1 MDLSNKEK
9 EIQKRM
15 KKPVEIPENVK
26 DKAQAA
32 YRRIEANEIKQ
43 EKAPH
48 PGRKWVVRTAG
59 SVAAVIALCFIIYG
73 ANPVMAKN
81 LPLVGHL
88 FERLENEVSF
98 KGDFSGKAT
107 VLKEEPKNQE
117 SDEKDAEA
125 EVTKTEEL
133 YSKTVNGLTI
143 TFSEAYANEQ
153 AIYLTMLAENEEAFP
168 EAKMMEGDDH
178 SYPAISLLY
187 EKTYSFMPQTEEK
200 EMTRAN
206 LEGMFLDD
214 HTYTAILRINLANDT
229 KDRTEYNKKYDE
241 MVQGVL
247 DEMGVTMDD
256 LDDETEEGYALLEEF
271 VDKVSAKGGSVQS
284 YIRDVEIPESFDL
297 HIDIKE
303 LEFVGYRD
311 ENTDI
316 NNSPYFFNGGTW
328 SYDIPVKVDNSQ
340 TVKMDINET
349 NDNGI
354 GLKSVIKT
362 PYELT
367 VNELYKEGSDA
378 DCFIVALDANGN
390 KLPYNVSDG
399 SCNVFAIQDR
409 DISTVDIYILDY
421 MQYMEEL
428 KGEERYSNNENKPV
442 EEQWKTLLEAN
453 AKYHKTLNFK

>member
-1 MDLSNKEK
+1 MDLNNKEK

-15 KKPVEIPENVK
+15 KKQVEIPERVT
-26 DKAQAA
+26 DKVQAA
-32 YRRIEANEIKQ
+32 YRRIENNEIKQ

-48 PGRKWVVRTAG
+48 RGMKWVVRTVS
-59 SVAAVIALCFIIYG
+59 SVAAVIVLCFIVYG
-73 ANPVMAKN
+73 ANPVMAKK

-88 FERLENEVSF
+88 FERLENQVSF

-107 VLKEEPKNQE
+107 VLKEELKNQE
-117 SDEKDAEA
+117 ADEKDSET
-125 EVTKTEEL
+125 EDLKTEEL
-133 YSKTVNGLTI
+133 YSKTVDGLTI
-143 TFSEAYANEQ
+143 TFSEVYANEQ
-153 AIYLTMLAENEEAFP
+153 AIYLTMLAENENPFP
-168 EAKMMEGDDH
+168 KAQMMEREG
-178 SYPAISLLY
+178 SSFPAIALFY
-187 EKTYSFMPQTEEK
+187 EKSYDFIPQTEGPKMEI
-200 EMTRAN
+200 AN
-206 LEGMFLDD
+206 LEGMFVDEY
-214 HTYTAILRINLANDT
+214 TYTAILRVNLAEDA
-229 KDRTEYNKKYDE
+229 KDMTEYSEKYDE
-241 MVQGVL
+241 MVQSVL
-247 DEMGVTMDD
+247 TEMGITFDD
-256 LDDETEEGYALLEEF
+256 LNDETEEGLALLEEF
-271 VDKVSAKGGSVQS
+271 NDKVSAKGGSMRS
-284 YIRDVEIPESFDL
+284 YIKQIDIPESFNL
-297 HIDIKE
+297 HMDIKE

-328 SYDIPVKVDNSQ
+328 SYDIPVTVDNNQ
-340 TVKMDINET
+340 TVIADINET

-367 VNELYKEGSDA
+367 VNELYKEGSDS
-378 DCFIVALDANGN
+378 DCVMVALDANGN
-390 KLPYNVSDG
+390 LLPSNNSEPL
-399 SCNVFAIQDR
+399 CNIFTIQDR